1 MRNNTN
7 YIMKMEN
14 SCTENNANDE
24 IIKAFS
30 EMMES
35 SFKKDIRRK
44 TNNKSK
50 KNIKFVSL
58 VRNDKNDELAET
70 LQNAMKR
77 SFAEDTRRK
86 INWEA
91 REKRVKIFRLE
102 NPLATQ

>member
-1 MRNNTN
+1 MKNNTN
-7 YIMKMEN
+7 YTMKMEN
-14 SCTENNANDE
+14 TCTENNTNDE

-30 EMMES
+30 EMMGS
-35 SFKKDIRRK
+35 FFKKDIRRK

-86 INWEA
+86 INQKA
-91 REKRVKIFRLE
+91 REKRVKIFRLK
-102 NPLATQ
+102 NPLTIQ